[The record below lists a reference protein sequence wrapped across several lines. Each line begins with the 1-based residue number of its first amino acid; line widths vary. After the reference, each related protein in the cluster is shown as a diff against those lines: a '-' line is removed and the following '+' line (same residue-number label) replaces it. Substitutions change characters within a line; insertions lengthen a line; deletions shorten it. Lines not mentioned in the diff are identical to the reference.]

1 MERNENGLLG
11 HNSDPNASF
20 IEAEGSIL
28 SSDLFLDYVG
38 EVILSHDSAGLSWKF
53 VESLQNEEDKSS
65 CLGMKFVPKNETEV
79 KFSDI
84 YAVDLIGWGPVHA
97 SAGKFNFGQSSEPEM
112 YRFAVHVVLKSKNNP
127 SLWIPSVY
135 TFGHKNLEICKTWVT
150 QINSYLDAVAKRPKS
165 LMVFVHPKSGKGQG
179 HNIWEAVAPL
189 FSQAKVKT
197 KVIVTERAGQARDV
211 LTSITNKELS
221 SFDGVVAVGG
231 DGFFNE
237 ILNGLLL
244 SRHKAPYPPTPGDS
258 KHPIESECNVSIHS
272 AERTVAEPR
281 NSNEDQ
287 SPLLLDS
294 EHIVPQSPN
303 SEQEPSYGFPN
314 KLFRFGII
322 PAGSTD
328 AIVICTTGARD
339 PVTSALHIVL
349 GKKVGLDIAQ
359 VVRWKK
365 TRDSNV
371 EPCLRYAASFA
382 GYGFYGDVIT
392 ESEKYRWMGPKRYDY
407 AGTKVFLQHRSY
419 EAEVNY
425 LVAESEKEK
434 SVSPETDAEGGGGGG
449 RKLWR
454 LRKKSDRVSC
464 RANCT
469 VCNDTVTGAPNL
481 QGLKWLKSKGR
492 FLSIGAAVISCR
504 NEKAPDGLVADAH
517 LCDGFLHLI
526 LIKDCPHPLYLWHL
540 IQLARSGGTPLDFNF
555 VEHHKT
561 RAFTF
566 KSLGKEGVWNV
577 DGELFIAH
585 ELSAQVFR
593 GLVSLF
599 ATGPE
604 A

>member
-11 HNSDPNASF
+11 DDSDPNASF
-20 IEAEGSIL
+20 TDAEGSIY
-28 SSDLFLDYVG
+28 SSDIFLDYVG
-38 EVILSHDSAGLSWKF
+38 EVILSHDSDVLSWKF

-65 CLGMKFVPKNETEV
+65 CLGMKFVSKNETEV

-97 SAGKFNFGQSSEPEM
+97 SAGKFLFGQSSESEM
-112 YRFAVHVVLKSKNNP
+112 YRFAVHVVLKSKNN
-127 SLWIPSVY
+127 SSHWIPSVY

-150 QINSYLDAVAKRPKS
+150 QINSYLETEAKRPKS

-179 HNIWEAVAPL
+179 RNIWEAVAPL

-197 KVIVTERAGQARDV
+197 KVIVTERAGHARDV
-211 LTSITNKELS
+211 LASITNKELS

-258 KHPIESECNVSIHS
+258 KHPIESECNVSTHS
-272 AERTVAEPR
+272 AERTVAESR

-303 SEQEPSYGFPN
+303 SEQEPSYCFPN
-314 KLFRFGII
+314 ELFRFGII

-349 GKKVGLDIAQ
+349 GKKVCLDIAQ

-365 TRDSNV
+365 THDSKV

-425 LVAESEKEK
+425 LVADSEKES
-434 SVSPETDAEGGGGGG
+434 SVSPETNAEGGGG
-449 RKLWR
+449 RKLWC

-469 VCNDTVTGAPNL
+469 VCNDTVIGAPNL

-504 NEKAPDGLVADAH
+504 NEKAPDADLTHSISLTRTYTFSLQCSFRISFSCAGT
-517 LCDGFLHLI
+517 LFSLQGAVGPPWILI
-526 LIKDCPHPLYLWHL
+526 LSNIIKLEPSHSNLWGKRVYGMWMVSYL
-540 IQLARSGGTPLDFNF
+540 
-555 VEHHKT
+555 
-561 RAFTF
+561 
-566 KSLGKEGVWNV
+566 
-577 DGELFIAH
+577 
-585 ELSAQVFR
+585 
-593 GLVSLF
+593 
-599 ATGPE
+599 
-604 A
+604 